1 MNGVAAIVGLA
12 VLEYM
17 VFGFLVGRARRTYHV
32 AAPGTTGDPTFERY
46 FRMHQNS
53 MEALVIFIPAVM
65 LFADYV
71 SGSIAIALGLV
82 FLVGRIIYAAGY
94 VNQAERRAP
103 GALITFAVN
112 GVLVLGAVIGPM
124 VHHFRS
130 H

>member
-17 VFGFLVGRARRTYHV
+17 VFGFLVGRARGTYHV
-32 AAPGTTGDPTFERY
+32 AAPATTGDPTFERY

-53 MEALVIFIPAVM
+53 MEALMVFIPALV

-71 SGSIAIALGLV
+71 SVSIAIALGLV

-94 VNQAERRAP
+94 VNAAERRAP
-103 GALITFAVN
+103 GALITFTVN
-112 GVLVLGAVIGPM
+112 GLLVLGAIVGPI
-124 VHHFRS
+124 VQHFRA